1 MQIMQGAMI
10 QKVSTNRDRSAI
22 RIYLHCDSLVP
33 KRRIWKMEDAI
44 KKQCFAKENVTI
56 HIIESFSLS
65 ALYTPEKLYDIYKDS
80 ILEEINA
87 YSALLFGVFKKAD
100 FTFSEDHLLVTLE
113 DTVIAHGYEQELHD
127 ILDKIFVSAA
137 GRNSSLIFPIKNRLQ
152 ASIVKIHRY

>member
-80 ILEEINA
+80 ILEELKN
-87 YSALLFGVFKKAD
+87 YSLMEYNLLRSAKME
-100 FTFSEDHLLVTLE
+100 FTGDQCL
-113 DTVIAHGYEQELHD
+113 
-127 ILDKIFVSAA
+127 
-137 GRNSSLIFPIKNRLQ
+137 
-152 ASIVKIHRY
+152 